1 MQRPNAAQYAYGSAV
16 VVLATAALLL
26 LTGATGPPGIA
37 AACLAGLLLGV
48 LVAVTMPGAARPVKS
63 PDSPDSPGTPGTP
76 GAPGAPGQ
84 GSGNDAVRAPAAR
97 VGAGADTRTGA

>member
-26 LTGATGPPGIA
+26 LTGATGPPAIA

-48 LVAVTMPGAARPVKS
+48 LVAVTMPSATRAVKT
-63 PDSPDSPGTPGTP
+63 PDTTGP
-76 GAPGAPGQ
+76 
-84 GSGNDAVRAPAAR
+84 GSGNDAVRVPAAQ
-97 VGAGADTRTGA
+97 VGAGADARTGS

>member
-48 LVAVTMPGAARPVKS
+48 LVAVTMPGAARPVKT
-63 PDSPDSPGTPGTP
+63 PDSPGTPGAPDSP
-76 GAPGAPGQ
+76 GTSGQ

>member
-26 LTGATGPPGIA
+26 LTGATGPLGIA

-48 LVAVTMPGAARPVKS
+48 LVAVTMPGGTRPVKS
-63 PDSPDSPGTPGTP
+63 PAGSGT
-76 GAPGAPGQ
+76 GA
-84 GSGNDAVRAPAAR
+84 GNDAVRVPAAQ
-97 VGAGADTRTGA
+97 VGAGADTRTGP

>member
-48 LVAVTMPGAARPVKS
+48 LVAVTMPGAARPVKT
-63 PDSPDSPGTPGTP
+63 PDTP
-76 GAPGAPGQ
+76 GASP
-84 GSGNDAVRAPAAR
+84 GNDAVRVPAAQ
-97 VGAGADTRTGA
+97 VGARADTRTGA

>member
-48 LVAVTMPGAARPVKS
+48 LVAVTMPSGTRPVKTPGTTAARP
-63 PDSPDSPGTPGTP
+63 
-76 GAPGAPGQ
+76 
-84 GSGNDAVRAPAAR
+84 GNDAVRVPAAQ
-97 VGAGADTRTGA
+97 VGAGADNRTGP

>member
-48 LVAVTMPGAARPVKS
+48 LVAVTMPGGTRPVK
-63 PDSPDSPGTPGTP
+63 TPGTT
-76 GAPGAPGQ
+76 GTAP
-84 GSGNDAVRAPAAR
+84 GNDAVRAPAAQ
-97 VGAGADTRTGA
+97 VGAGADTRTGH

>member
-37 AACLAGLLLGV
+37 VCCLAGLLLGV
-48 LVAVTMPGAARPVKS
+48 LVAVTMPGGTRPVKS
-63 PDSPDSPGTPGTP
+63 PGTTP
-76 GAPGAPGQ
+76 APSAAE
-84 GSGNDAVRAPAAR
+84 SGNDAARTPAAQ
-97 VGAGADTRTGA
+97 VGAGADARTGR

>member
-48 LVAVTMPGAARPVKS
+48 LVAVTMPGAARPVKT
-63 PDSPDSPGTPGTP
+63 PDSPGS
-76 GAPGAPGQ
+76 PGQ

>member
-48 LVAVTMPGAARPVKS
+48 LVAVTMPGAARPVKTS
-63 PDSPDSPGTPGTP
+63 DTP
-76 GAPGAPGQ
+76 GASP
-84 GSGNDAVRAPAAR
+84 GNDAVRVPAAQ
-97 VGAGADTRTGA
+97 VGARADTRTGA

>member
-26 LTGATGPPGIA
+26 LTGATGPPGVA

-48 LVAVTMPGAARPVKS
+48 LVAVTMPSGARPVK
-63 PDSPDSPGTPGTP
+63 TP
-76 GAPGAPGQ
+76 GATPVR
-84 GSGNDAVRAPAAR
+84 SGNDAVRVPAAQ
-97 VGAGADTRTGA
+97 VGAGADTRTGP

>member
-37 AACLAGLLLGV
+37 AACVAGLLLGV
-48 LVAVTMPGAARPVKS
+48 LVAVTMPAGTRPVKTS
-63 PDSPDSPGTPGTP
+63 
-76 GAPGAPGQ
+76 GATAPR
-84 GSGNDAVRAPAAR
+84 SGNEAVRAPAAQ
-97 VGAGADTRTGA
+97 VGAGADTRTGP

>member
-48 LVAVTMPGAARPVKS
+48 LVAVTMPGAARPVKT
-63 PDSPDSPGTPGTP
+63 PDSPDSPGT
-76 GAPGAPGQ
+76 PGAPGQ

>member
-37 AACLAGLLLGV
+37 AACVAGLLLGV
-48 LVAVTMPGAARPVKS
+48 LVAVTMPAGTRPVKTS
-63 PDSPDSPGTPGTP
+63 
-76 GAPGAPGQ
+76 GATAPRA
-84 GSGNDAVRAPAAR
+84 GNEAVRVPAAQ
-97 VGAGADTRTGA
+97 VGAGADTRTGP